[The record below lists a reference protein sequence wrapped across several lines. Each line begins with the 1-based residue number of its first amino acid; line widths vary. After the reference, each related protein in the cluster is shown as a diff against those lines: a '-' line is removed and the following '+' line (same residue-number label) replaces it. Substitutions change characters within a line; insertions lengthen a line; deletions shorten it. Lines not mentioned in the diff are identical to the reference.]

1 MNGNFSIVRT
11 EKDCFSLL
19 LTVLYMPIPRKSG
32 AIMRHIQWNDLYLIG
47 NKLIDLQ
54 HKKLFEIADR
64 LYMLLQQTSHSKTDL
79 KDILD
84 DLSDY
89 VKYHFNCEESLM
101 EEIHYPFIRSHK
113 QQHQKITER
122 ITANIQDFENGIDI
136 DSEQLY
142 LFVSQWL
149 IDHIMLIDKQVALY
163 VKKKQ

>member
-1 MNGNFSIVRT
+1 
-11 EKDCFSLL
+11 
-19 LTVLYMPIPRKSG
+19 
-32 AIMRHIQWNDLYLIG
+32 MRHIQWNDLYLIG

-142 LFVSQWL
+142 IFVSQWL

>member
-1 MNGNFSIVRT
+1 
-11 EKDCFSLL
+11 
-19 LTVLYMPIPRKSG
+19 
-32 AIMRHIQWNDLYLIG
+32 MRHIQWNDLYLIG

-89 VKYHFNCEESLM
+89 VKYHFNCEESFM

>member
-1 MNGNFSIVRT
+1 
-11 EKDCFSLL
+11 
-19 LTVLYMPIPRKSG
+19 
-32 AIMRHIQWNDLYLIG
+32 
-47 NKLIDLQ
+47 
-54 HKKLFEIADR
+54 
-64 LYMLLQQTSHSKTDL
+64 MLLQQTSHSKTDL